1 MKTIFILLTSIF
13 VLSCNQKTNQIENLE
28 TKSNTNDEIEM
39 AGNLDWLTGNW
50 KRLNEED
57 DKETFENWEKISS
70 SEYAGIGFTMQKGD
84 TISQE
89 KMDIIQKNGK
99 WTLYV
104 KMPYENEA
112 TTFEMMELKNNEFTF
127 VNDTIDFPNKIQYWI
142 EGDKMNAKI
151 SNAEMEIPFVF
162 EKIK

>member
-1 MKTIFILLTSIF
+1 MKTILILLTSIF

-28 TKSNTNDEIEM
+28 TKSNSNEEIEM

-50 KRLNEED
+50 KRLNEEE

-70 SEYAGIGFTMQKGD
+70 SEYTGIGFTMQKSD

>member
-1 MKTIFILLTSIF
+1 MKTILILLTSIF

-50 KRLNEED
+50 KRLNEEE

-70 SEYAGIGFTMQKGD
+70 SEYTGIGFTMQKGD